1 MEIFEALHSRRST
14 RAFRPDPIPRETL
27 ETILAAAQRSP
38 SYMNTQPWE
47 IAVVTGRSRDEL
59 SRILVDLVDKD
70 TPPGPGIPAPPPW
83 PPELETR
90 LKDHASRRASHLG
103 LDLSDPAV
111 RKQMRINNFS
121 FYGAPCALFLFQ
133 DSSLGEWS
141 LLDAGIFIQSLM
153 LAAQASGLGV
163 VPQGLIADYPDA
175 VRRHLGIPD
184 AKRLVVGLS
193 LGYPDSSAKINSY
206 QSHRAD
212 AGELVKWFV

>member
-1 MEIFEALHSRRST
+1 MEIYEALISRRST
-14 RAFRPDPIPRETL
+14 RAFRPDPVPRETL

-47 IAVVTGRSRDEL
+47 IAVVTGKQRDEL

-70 TPPGPGIPAPPPW
+70 TPPAPDIPPPPPW
-83 PPELETR
+83 PPDLEAR
-90 LKDHASRRASHLG
+90 LKDHATRRADHLG

-153 LAAQASGLGV
+153 LAAQGSGLGI
-163 VPQGLIADYPDA
+163 VPQGLITDYPDA
-175 VRRHLGIPD
+175 VRTHLGIPD
-184 AKRLVVGLS
+184 TKRLVLGLS
-193 LGYPDSSAKINSY
+193 LGYPDGEAKINSY

-212 AGELVKWFV
+212 AGKLVKWFV